1 MVPAKER
8 KRRRTSRLSAG
19 GLHLRCRDPDLALS
33 AGPGGIA
40 GRGAQVVL
48 GMGQARLA
56 PAIGAAVGRNN
67 ISWLI
72 QGHRVIVA
80 TGVIHHYRWRPT
92 Q

>member
-1 MVPAKER
+1 MIPAQER
-8 KRRRTSRLSAG
+8 KRRRTTRLSAG
-19 GLHLRCRDPDLALS
+19 GLDLRCRDPDLAL
-33 AGPGGIA
+33 AVGPGGVA
-40 GRGAQVVL
+40 GRRAQVVL

-56 PAIGAAVGRNN
+56 RAVGRNN

-80 TGVIHHYRWRPT
+80 TGVIHHYRWRPA